1 MDAEFVDGRL
11 AEDGDRTEYGEAWV
25 YESIVGALPGVDVS
39 PWFAVGVQFVA
50 FESAILLLAWYY
62 GLWTGAVAG
71 TVAVVLATVGSAL
84 MLRLGDRIRA
94 VDAPAAYRHLLFGS
108 SIEVVLGVF
117 AFVALVTYLFVV
129 DPARAGTPLVEVML
143 GETPPPAAAF
153 LTLLVLWDVTYRI
166 GTGWWACVVGL
177 WRSLTFSFDRETA
190 RELQRVDTLTL
201 GFGLSQVVLV
211 PFVLDRPT
219 LLVAVAGHVLAVV
232 SVSLAGIAVLERR
245 VRAGED

>member
-1 MDAEFVDGRL
+1 MDAESETRPRREPDGRT
-11 AEDGDRTEYGEAWV
+11 AYGEAWV

-39 PWFAVGVQFVA
+39 PRFAVGVQFVG

-62 GLWTGAVAG
+62 DLWTGAVAG
-71 TVAVVLATVGSAL
+71 TVAVALATLGSVL

-94 VDAPAAYRHLLFGS
+94 VDAPAAYRRLLFGS

-129 DPARAGTPLVEVML
+129 DPARSETPLVEVML
-143 GETPPPAAAF
+143 GETPPAAATF

-177 WRSLTFSFDRETA
+177 WRSLSFSFDRETT
-190 RELQRVDTLTL
+190 RRLQRVDALTL

-219 LLVAVAGHVLAVV
+219 LLVAVVGHVLAVV

-245 VRAGED
+245 LRVRES